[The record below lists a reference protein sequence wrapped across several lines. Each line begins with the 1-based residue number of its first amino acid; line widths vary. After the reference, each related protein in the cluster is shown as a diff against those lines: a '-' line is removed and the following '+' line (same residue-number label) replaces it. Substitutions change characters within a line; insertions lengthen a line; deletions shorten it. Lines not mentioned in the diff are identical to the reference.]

1 MPRARPGRRSGASRT
16 SAPAV
21 VGIGETLL
29 RLAPQGGDT
38 LETAAALAVH
48 VGGAEAN
55 VCAGLAQLGVPA
67 AWISRLP
74 ANPLGRRIATTIRGY
89 GVNVDGV
96 LWAAAEGRVG
106 LMLVEP
112 GAGLRA
118 AEVLYYRLDSAFA
131 GIEPDAVAWN
141 ILHGA
146 RIVHLTGITPGLGPN
161 AARLVARAIAEARR
175 RDVRISFDVNYRA
188 KLWTPAAARKRIEP
202 LLRGLDIIIL
212 NDRDASAVFGER
224 GEPEEVARA
233 LRSRF
238 RCGVLVLTLGAL
250 GALAVDRAGTHR
262 ANAYP
267 TEIIDRIGRGDAF
280 VAGFLYGYMRRDAA
294 TGLRY
299 GAAMAALKQTYR
311 GDVCLA
317 TPEAVEAVLRGESGA
332 FHR

>member
-1 MPRARPGRRSGASRT
+1 MPRARPGRRARAARTGAPT
-16 SAPAV
+16 V
-21 VGIGETLL
+21 VGIGETLI
-29 RLAPQGGDT
+29 RLAPHSGET
-38 LETAAALAVH
+38 LETAPTLAVH

-55 VCAGLAQLGVPA
+55 VCAGLAHLGVPA

-96 LWAAAEGRVG
+96 LWAAEGRVG
-106 LMLVEP
+106 LMVVQP

-131 GIEPDAVAWN
+131 GIDPDAVAWEA
-141 ILHGA
+141 LDGA
-146 RIVHLTGITPGLGPN
+146 HTVHLTGITPGLGAN
-161 AARLVARAIAEARR
+161 ASRLVVRAIAEARR
-175 RDVRISFDVNYRA
+175 RNVQISFDVNYRA
-188 KLWTPAAARKRIEP
+188 KLWTPPAARKGIEP

-212 NDRDASAVFGER
+212 NDRDAAAVFGER
-224 GEPEEVARA
+224 GKPEQVARA

-238 RCGVLVLTLGAL
+238 RCGVLVLTLGAQ
-250 GALAVDRAGTHR
+250 GALAVDRVGAHR
-262 ANAYP
+262 EKAYP

-280 VAGFLYGYMRRDAA
+280 VAGFLYGYLKGDAVA
-294 TGLRY
+294 GLRY

-317 TPEAVEAVLRGESGA
+317 TLDAVEAVLRGESGA